1 MYSKM
6 TKSLCIM
13 ALGALLLA
21 TPLQAVAWEGCMQPT
36 AEVTAATLSISGNT
50 VRVNGAEGEVLRVYS
65 LTGLEVAR
73 YTIESNDVQLNLGNL
88 NHGYYIIKVGKVVRK
103 ISIR

>member
-1 MYSKM
+1 MV
-6 TKSLCIM
+6 KSLCIM
-13 ALGALLLA
+13 AFGALFLA
-21 TPLQAVAWEGCMQPT
+21 TPLQAVGMEACMEPAT
-36 AEVTAATLSISGNT
+36 EISATTLSINGNT

-73 YTIESNDVQLNLGNL
+73 YTIESDDVQLNLGNL
-88 NHGYYIIKVGKVVRK
+88 NRGYYIVKVGKVVRK

>member
-1 MYSKM
+1 MA
-6 TKSLCIM
+6 KSLCIL
-13 ALGALLLA
+13 ALGALLMA
-21 TPLQAVAWEGCMQPT
+21 TPLQTAAQENCMEPT
-36 AEVTAATLSISGNT
+36 AEISVTTLSISGNV

-73 YTIESNDVQLNLGNL
+73 YAIDSNDVQLNLGNL
-88 NHGYYIIKVGKVVRK
+88 SRGYYIVKVGKVVRK

>member
-1 MYSKM
+1 M

-13 ALGALLLA
+13 ALGALLMA
-21 TPLQAVAWEGCMQPT
+21 APLQAVAWEGCMQPA
-36 AEVTAATLSISGNT
+36 AEISATGVSINGNT
-50 VRVNGAEGEVLRVYS
+50 VRVSGAEGEVLRVYS

-73 YTIESNDVQLNLGNL
+73 YAIESNDVQLNLGNL
-88 NHGYYIIKVGKVVRK
+88 SRGYYIVKVGKVVRK